1 MTMFTPKRLIRA
13 ADNLVTRHFAVGS
26 GESVLITAD
35 TSTQAALVQAVADAV
50 VRAGAKPLVAVA
62 PQLPYQGGL
71 ADPFVSDPLKA
82 AAVASDVWFDFC
94 FPYHAGSGA
103 HSAAMDANRCRY
115 ALLALAE
122 AESFE
127 RLYGCVD
134 FPAMMDFNVALAE
147 FFAEA
152 AGEQVRFTCPQGTDV
167 TLALDKLKMIRQR
180 VCQSPGMNTVPGT
193 QSFYPVMESV
203 KGRIVIQA
211 LFDEYYRSL
220 RKPIAIEVDGR
231 IQGFSGG
238 GAEDR
243 PSLGRALKRAS
254 GSKNDRGE
262 YGYFVHFT
270 LGFHPGT
277 KLTQREFIED
287 IRVPGSNAIGMGLP
301 WWEPG
306 GGENHPDGIVLDQSL
321 WVGDVQLMKDGD
333 FVGPGRL
340 AKLHAALSR
349 QLD

>member
-1 MTMFTPKRLIRA
+1 MFTSKRLLRA
-13 ADNLVTRHFAVGS
+13 AENLVSRHFAVGN
-26 GESVLITAD
+26 GESVLLTVDTA
-35 TSTQAALVQAVADAV
+35 TEPVLIQAVTDAV
-50 VRAGAKPLVAVA
+50 IKAGGKPLVAVA

-71 ADPFVSDPLKA
+71 SDPYVSDSLKA
-82 AAVASDVWFDFC
+82 AVIACDVWFDFC

-103 HSAAMDANRCRY
+103 HAAAMEANRCRY

-152 AGEQVRFTCPQGTDV
+152 AGQKARFTCPKGTDV
-167 TLALDKLKMIRQR
+167 TLTLDKMKVIRQR
-180 VCQSPGMNTVPGT
+180 VCQNPGMHTVPGT

-203 KGRIVIQA
+203 KGKIVIQA

-220 RKPIAIEVDGR
+220 REPITIEVDGKIR
-231 IQGFSGG
+231 NFTG
-238 GAEDR
+238 GATEDR
-243 PSLGRALKRAS
+243 PSFGRALRRAS
-254 GSKNDRGE
+254 GDG
-262 YGYFVHFT
+262 GLGFFVHFT

-277 KLTQREFIED
+277 KLTQRQFIED
-287 IRVPGSNAIGMGLP
+287 IRIPGSNAIGMGLP

-321 WVGDVQLMKDGD
+321 WVGDIQLVRDGD

-340 AKLHAALSR
+340 ATLYAAMSR

>member
-1 MTMFTPKRLIRA
+1 
-13 ADNLVTRHFAVGS
+13 
-26 GESVLITAD
+26 
-35 TSTQAALVQAVADAV
+35 
-50 VRAGAKPLVAVA
+50 
-62 PQLPYQGGL
+62 
-71 ADPFVSDPLKA
+71 
-82 AAVASDVWFDFC
+82 
-94 FPYHAGSGA
+94 
-103 HSAAMDANRCRY
+103 MDANRCRY
-115 ALLALAE
+115 ALLALAT

-147 FFAEA
+147 FFSEA
-152 AGEQVRFTCPQGTDV
+152 AGRQVRFTCPKGTDV
-167 TLALDKLKMIRQR
+167 TLTLDKLKMVRQR

-193 QSFYPVMESV
+193 QSFYPVMDSV

-211 LFDEYYRSL
+211 LFDEYYRTL
-220 RKPIAIEVDGR
+220 RQPITIEVDGK

-238 GAEDR
+238 GTEDR
-243 PSLGRALKRAS
+243 PSFGRALRRAGGKGDY
-254 GSKNDRGE
+254 GS
-262 YGYFVHFT
+262 FVHFT

-277 KLTQREFIED
+277 KLTEREFIED

-321 WVGDVQLMKDGD
+321 WVGDTQLVKDGD

-340 AKLHAALSR
+340 AKLHAAMSR
-349 QLD
+349 RLD